1 MPRVGASATIRAM
14 GNETVRVA
22 RNTFFAS
29 VGFGVLAF
37 QKVQVQRREL
47 EKALKPQ
54 VEALQRQLRTV
65 TGHATDDDRP
75 SHLTNHDPA
84 G

>member
-1 MPRVGASATIRAM
+1 M

-37 QKVQVQRREL
+37 QKVQVRRREL
-47 EKALKPQ
+47 ERALKPP
-54 VEALQRQLRTV
+54 VETLQRQLRLV
-65 TGHATDDDRP
+65 TGHRTPDHDRP
-75 SHLTNHDPA
+75 APDRPDHDRPA
-84 G
+84 HGRPDHDLAG

>member
-1 MPRVGASATIRAM
+1 M

-47 EKALKPQ
+47 EKTLGPQ
-54 VEALQRQLRTV
+54 VQAWQRQIRAV
-65 TGHATDDDRP
+65 IGHTAEP
-75 SHLTNHDPA
+75 PGDPA
-84 G
+84 SDPTADHRAGD

>member
-1 MPRVGASATIRAM
+1 MLGPRPSATIRAM

-54 VEALQRQLRTV
+54 IEAIQRQLRTV
-65 TGHATDDDRP
+65 TGHGDAAT
-75 SHLTNHDPA
+75 
-84 G
+84 